1 MRNSPKEQRLY
12 KKLKAYNSYH
22 KRHNVEAILS
32 KRIHNLRM
40 KITEGVVPKQPSYTK
55 CSFSEGGIRCVER
68 ALPVAR
74 HCRKHILEV
83 NNFSKSNFVFKVFF
97 CRTQI
102 KFYLNNAEKFAVIL
116 NVRHQ
121 WKQYLKM
128 PLVAYTWKYP
138 SYDLTIKFE

>member
-1 MRNSPKEQRLY
+1 MACFLGSISNQVRSSPKEQRLY

-22 KRHNVEAILS
+22 KRHSVEAILS

-55 CSFSEGGIRCVER
+55 CSFSEGGIRCLER

-83 NNFSKSNFVFKVFF
+83 QIISINATFLIAYCFVGLKSSF
-97 CRTQI
+97 I
-102 KFYLNNAEKFAVIL
+102 
-116 NVRHQ
+116 
-121 WKQYLKM
+121 
-128 PLVAYTWKYP
+128 
-138 SYDLTIKFE
+138 